1 MEVAEPDIA
10 LTYTLT
16 ADDLVRSWR
25 QHFRAKTL
33 RSRWAFWSAIGAVVY
48 LLGTVGLAIYC
59 SDWSIVSF
67 VAVVIAIVPG
77 LMAFNY
83 FVVVPWSAARS
94 DLCGMTFDVRIA
106 DNGISWRGGQVDANH
121 SWALFIDV
129 AEGRDYFLLYFGQIA
144 YFSVP
149 KRAFPSQSAMD
160 AFREIVA
167 NQKVEIPPALN
178 AESSAP
184 PDGFSGQDGIVMRF
198 RFTEAEQ
205 VMLLRDA
212 IFRAIAQSK
221 PTLAQYGVFGVLA
234 SYGIAMMLT
243 EGFDVLYIAMI
254 MPALLVLSGLMSYHF
269 FGARKAVRKN
279 PTYDRDQAVLI
290 NDREL
295 VIDTGIARTVM
306 AWSGMTAITD
316 KGGLLILRRGA
327 NEYLA
332 LAKRGFA
339 SPDDEARFC
348 EMLTRHI
355 PGV

>member
-1 MEVAEPDIA
+1 MDSDIS

-16 ADDLVRSWR
+16 ADDLIQSWR
-25 QHFRAKTL
+25 QYFRAKVL
-33 RSRWAFWSAIGAVVY
+33 RSRWTFWGAIGAGIY

-59 SDWSIVSF
+59 SDWSIAGF

-77 LMAFNY
+77 LMAFSY

-106 DNGISWRGGQVDANH
+106 DNGISWCGGQVDANH
-121 SWALFIDV
+121 SWPRFIDV
-129 AEGRDYFLLYFGQIA
+129 AEGRDCFLLYFGQIT

-160 AFREIVA
+160 AFREIIA
-167 NQKVEIPPALN
+167 NRKVEIPPALN

-184 PDGFSGQDGIVMRF
+184 PDEFAGQDGVVMRF

-205 VMLLRDA
+205 VMLLRGLS
-212 IFRAIAQSK
+212 FRAIAQSK
-221 PTLAQYGVFGVLA
+221 PTLVLYGVFGVLA

-243 EGFDVLYIAMI
+243 ARIDVLYIVMI
-254 MPALLVLSGLMSYHF
+254 MPALFVLSGLMSYYWR
-269 FGARKAVRKN
+269 GIKKAVRKS
-279 PTYDRDQAVLI
+279 PTYDRDQAILI
-290 NDREL
+290 NDREI
-295 VIDTGIARTVM
+295 VVDTGITRTGM
-306 AWSGMTAITD
+306 AWSGFTAVSD
-316 KGGLLILRRGA
+316 KGGLVIMLRGTDA
-327 NEYLA
+327 PLT

-339 SPDDEARFC
+339 SPDDEARFR
-348 EMLTRHI
+348 EMLTRHM